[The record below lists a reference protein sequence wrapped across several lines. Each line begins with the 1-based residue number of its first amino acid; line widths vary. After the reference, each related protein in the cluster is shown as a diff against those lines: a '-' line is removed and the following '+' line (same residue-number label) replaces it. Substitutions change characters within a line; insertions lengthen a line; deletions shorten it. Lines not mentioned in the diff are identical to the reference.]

1 MCKKDQKKPPSSPI
15 KLTRTGVKAFNGAE
29 DGVPFESRPKT
40 PEEREAISRGM
51 REANDRKKAYA
62 ELLGELIK
70 RLKIDL
76 KSGKVPPRD
85 VITAIDTIIKALG
98 DYVNKQEIIGN
109 LGVEKVFISA
119 DEKAATDEHINHI
132 INDES

>member
-1 MCKKDQKKPPSSPI
+1 MCKKDQKLGESTPKT
-15 KLTRTGVKAFNGAE
+15 TRNGNPLFTGKEGKH
-29 DGVPFESRPKT
+29 FESRPKT

-51 REANDRKKAYA
+51 REANDRRKAYA
-62 ELLGELIK
+62 ELLNELIK
-70 RLKIDL
+70 RLKLDL

-109 LGVEKVFISA
+109 LGIEKVFITES
-119 DEKAATDEHINHI
+119 EKDATDNHIDNI
-132 INDES
+132 INDKS